1 MSKNL
6 IIVES
11 PAKAKTINKFLGK
24 DYVVTSCYG
33 HIRDLPD
40 SGLNIDIENGFEPNY
55 VVSDEKKDVIKEL
68 KKLAK
73 SAEEIFLATDEDR
86 EGEAISW
93 HLCDVLGLNPKKAK
107 RITYTEITE
116 KAVKAAVKS
125 PRTINMD
132 LVNAQQARRV
142 LDRLVGYEISPVLWK
157 KVKPSL
163 SAGRVQSVAVRLIV
177 ERERDIRSFKA
188 TGSFKVIAYFYVT
201 DANGKKATFK
211 AERADNFKTEKDAQ
225 KFLSE
230 IIGAQFR
237 VKGIEKK
244 PGKRTPAAPFTT
256 STLQQEASRKLGF
269 SVLKT
274 MMVAQKLYENGHITY
289 MRTDSPVLSDQA
301 LNALET
307 EIISKY
313 GKEYHQLRKFKSK
326 HESAQEAHEAIR
338 PSYMDKATVEG
349 EYDEQRLYELI
360 WKRTI
365 ASQMADAEVEK
376 TIIDILNDKNKEI
389 LQAKAEVILF
399 EGFLKVYNE
408 GVDEEA
414 EGDEEADALIP
425 PVKEGQLL
433 DLKEISATEKFTK
446 PSARYTEASLVKKL
460 EELGIGRPSTY
471 APTISTVQ
479 KRNYVVKETREGTE
493 RKYKVLT
500 IKNNKVET
508 EVKTEITGAEKAKL
522 FPTDIGLLVTD
533 FLVTNFKDILDYNFT
548 ADIEEQF
555 DNVAEGKKEW
565 HKMIG
570 DFYKP
575 FHQTVETTTKDAERV
590 SGEKLLG
597 TDPASG
603 EPLIVRMGKFGPMA
617 QIGKADEETGKKA
630 RFAKLRAT
638 QSIETITFEEA
649 LELFKL
655 PRTLGQLEEKDVKAS
670 IGRFGPYIQYDKSFV
685 SIPKDKDP
693 YTITYDEALVLIK
706 EKAEKDANRTILNF
720 EAEGIQVLNG
730 RYGPY
735 IKKGKDNYKI
745 PKDKTADLLTL
756 EDIQL
761 IIGEQG
767 PTKKGRSFRGKK
779 K

>member
-1 MSKNL
+1 M
-6 IIVES
+6 
-11 PAKAKTINKFLGK
+11 
-24 DYVVTSCYG
+24 
-33 HIRDLPD
+33 
-40 SGLNIDIENGFEPNY
+40 
-55 VVSDEKKDVIKEL
+55 
-68 KKLAK
+68 
-73 SAEEIFLATDEDR
+73 
-86 EGEAISW
+86 
-93 HLCDVLGLNPKKAK
+93 
-107 RITYTEITE
+107 
-116 KAVKAAVKS
+116 
-125 PRTINMD
+125 
-132 LVNAQQARRV
+132 
-142 LDRLVGYEISPVLWK
+142 
-157 KVKPSL
+157 
-163 SAGRVQSVAVRLIV
+163 
-177 ERERDIRSFKA
+177 
-188 TGSFKVIAYFYVT
+188 
-201 DANGKKATFK
+201 
-211 AERADNFKTEKDAQ
+211 
-225 KFLSE
+225 
-230 IIGAQFR
+230 
-237 VKGIEKK
+237 
-244 PGKRTPAAPFTT
+244 
-256 STLQQEASRKLGF
+256 
-269 SVLKT
+269 
-274 MMVAQKLYENGHITY
+274 
-289 MRTDSPVLSDQA
+289 
-301 LNALET
+301 
-307 EIISKY
+307 
-313 GKEYHQLRKFKSK
+313 
-326 HESAQEAHEAIR
+326 
-338 PSYMDKATVEG
+338 
-349 EYDEQRLYELI
+349 
-360 WKRTI
+360 
-365 ASQMADAEVEK
+365 
-376 TIIDILNDKNKEI
+376 
-389 LQAKAEVILF
+389 F

-655 PRTLGQLEEKDVKAS
+655 PRTLGQLEGKDVKAS